1 MILLDY
7 NQTAISTLMAQGA
20 NSPNADISLPL
31 VRHMIMNTIRGLNV
45 KYRSKYGK
53 MVICCDNRNYWRKER
68 FPHYKANRKVNRKKS
83 NLDWDAIFKVLNT
96 VRDELNEYFPYPVL
110 DIPRAEADDVIG
122 SLVFHSQT
130 LVREGGIF
138 DDVVEP
144 VLILSGDHDF
154 QQLQKFSNVTQYDP
168 VKKAEITLSA
178 HPSKVLLEHIIRGDV
193 GDGIPN
199 FLSPDDVFVT
209 PGTRQKSIMQAK
221 LDVWLTQKPS
231 EFLLD
236 EEDRKRF
243 ERNRELIDL
252 SYIPQEIQEDVVAAY
267 TSQLETRN
275 KSKLKM
281 FFAKNDMMVLF
292 DHLSDF

>member
-1 MILLDY
+1 
-7 NQTAISTLMAQGA
+7 
-20 NSPNADISLPL
+20 
-31 VRHMIMNTIRGLNV
+31 
-45 KYRSKYGK
+45 
-53 MVICCDNRNYWRKER
+53 
-68 FPHYKANRKVNRKKS
+68 
-83 NLDWDAIFKVLNT
+83 
-96 VRDELNEYFPYPVL
+96 
-110 DIPRAEADDVIG
+110 
-122 SLVFHSQT
+122 
-130 LVREGGIF
+130 
-138 DDVVEP
+138 
-144 VLILSGDHDF
+144 
-154 QQLQKFSNVTQYDP
+154 
-168 VKKAEITLSA
+168 
-178 HPSKVLLEHIIRGDV
+178 V